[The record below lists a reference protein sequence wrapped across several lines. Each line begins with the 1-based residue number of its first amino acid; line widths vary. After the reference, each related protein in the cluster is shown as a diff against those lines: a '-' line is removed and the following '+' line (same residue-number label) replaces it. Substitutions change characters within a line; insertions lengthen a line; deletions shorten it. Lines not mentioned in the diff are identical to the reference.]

1 MATFRY
7 FIIGG
12 DGKTYPQQ
20 IYVNEGRFNNFND
33 FQAEAQRLI
42 NTELQDSGAVQL
54 TLPDLST
61 GQETLVPEAQ
71 KNYNRSNGTTN
82 LGGRTINLT
91 NPAGASIYQG
101 GSSPLLPA
109 GSNIPTLPGMLN
121 ASSPETNPSTFYGD
135 VNTGYGAATPG
146 MANSAGQ
153 TEATLN
159 TQRQAEI
166 DRQLGVGGFSQG
178 SIPFYG
184 AGDGPQNVLR
194 DSARGSGIPIT
205 REESSA
211 TSGGPLD
218 TDFMAESAGAM
229 AGFGESASE
238 LEKRRETEQEQERQA
253 EIDLEKQNEFYDT
266 GNYRSE
272 GYPGEARLLKEIE
285 KNGTIYRQYEFNL
298 TGERGKTAYSGYFIV
313 APGKDN
319 IYNDAFRF
327 EYPITD
333 EAFEKGVDWGGINI
347 NDFAFTN
354 EQDNSN
360 IILSGIFTNF
370 KNKATSERE
379 NSLSSIFKD
388 LGRDYQIDAS
398 KLDTGNFGSFLGKE
412 EIQFEA
418 GDEIEQKAEGIDE
431 TLKGSGFVSEVGGDG
446 PKTIVAT
453 DGSIVNTDNITSVK
467 SAPTYSGAS
476 LENFFKEIGFNVP
489 KENGSDINIDRFTS
503 FPGFPSELLDPAN
516 LFIEVEEITTIPDPT
531 DPSGLKTVEQRS
543 TRFVANPAIEAAIQI
558 YAENLRTRTDL
569 QKSSD
574 DTLQAQINATGGKAG
589 PADGLNPVDLANLE
603 RELQTISS
611 TGGRLA
617 SVSRGEGDS
626 AELVQELTQL
636 GQQELTQE
644 AVRASGGLLGG
655 FYSPLDAQGNPLES
669 GGQRFVQGFNP
680 QELLQSQQQQELDR
694 IQAQNIPSI
703 LQAQLEAQQLGQQQS
718 QNEAQRRAGILGQLS
733 DIYSNP
739 AQLAAIVRSGGNP
752 LTQLQNELNR
762 ALPTGSTSSPFNIP
776 QNLTNMPTA
785 STSLSTSGI
794 PTTMPATTTNAPQEI
809 NNRAETDAAVAEAQN
824 FAQVNDPTTNQTI
837 KISASSAPGNTP
849 QRVDENGMVVAIEGA
864 FYTIENVATGLVEE
878 RFIPNTEIRNYGLQD
893 PFVFGQIANSIN
905 YQGPAKEFFGLTDEN
920 VNTALVEAGRLP
932 APTITDAATSPRFD
946 TPDIPIYN
954 PQMTEADIP
963 LSNYGQQTL
972 FGSAAVEGLAPD
984 EVARRAA
991 GFTPGGSSPLQGYFG
1006 GNPLGERAGV
1016 L

>member
-431 TLKGSGFVSEVGGDG
+431 TLKGSGFVSEVGGD
-446 PKTIVAT
+446 
-453 DGSIVNTDNITSVK
+453 S
-467 SAPTYSGAS
+467 SGAS
-476 LENFFKEIGFNVP
+476 PLGLGGPGQILDQTGNIARIEDVPGEFLDFEINEALSNFLATSPSLSLNLPVDAQGNRR
-489 KENGSDINIDRFTS
+489 NITPED
-503 FPGFPSELLDPAN
+503 FPGFPAEILDPNN
-516 LFIEVEEITTIPDPT
+516 LFIRVTETTSIPDADGNMIPAT
-531 DPSGLKTVEQRS
+531 TTKVVP
-543 TRFVANPAIEAAIQI
+543 NPAVELLLAQ
-558 YAENLRTRTDL
+558 YAERIRGLTDL
-569 QKSSD
+569 QGSAD
-574 DTLQAQINATGGKAG
+574 DILQAQISASGGFFGGPTGSLDIGQLE
-589 PADGLNPVDLANLE
+589 DLE
-603 RELQTISS
+603 RETRSIQAS
-611 TGGRLA
+611 GGRLVQEA
-617 SVSRGEGDS
+617 IVDAEGNRTGQYKEILTPLGQ
-626 AELVQELTQL
+626 AELDEATAARQQL
-636 GQQELTQE
+636 LQQEALRQ
-644 AVRASGGLLGG
+644 SGGLLGG
-655 FYSPLDAQGNPLES
+655 FYSPLDAQGNPLEA
-669 GGQRFVQGFNP
+669 GQQRFIGGLTP
-680 QELLQSQQQQELDR
+680 QQLLGRQEEEARRARQQEIEILERQRERDLQLAR
-694 IQAQNIPSI
+694 INQAPQQFRNIAD
-703 LQAQLEAQQLGQQQS
+703 L
-718 QNEAQRRAGILGQLS
+718 
-733 DIYSNP
+733 YSNP
-739 AQLAAIVRSGGNP
+739 VQLAAIVASGGSP
-752 LTQLQNELNR
+752 LLRGQLPGSSPIPQTSMQ
-762 ALPTGSTSSPFNIP
+762 TGAMASQAQTASAPFNITNP
-776 QNLTNMPTA
+776 SGTVFDPNFVPVGGRTQEGDLRRQEANPFNVRDFSGVTEQRLRNLSDIELARAQGEAAAQGITP
-785 STSLSTSGI
+785 TSLE
-794 PTTMPATTTNAPQEI
+794 EI
-809 NNRAETDAAVAEAQN
+809 GA
-824 FAQVNDPTTNQTI
+824 
-837 KISASSAPGNTP
+837 GNTP
-849 QRVDENGMVVAIEGA
+849 GGPLDK
-864 FYTIENVATGLVEE
+864 TGFL
-878 RFIPNTEIRNYGLQD
+878 
-893 PFVFGQIANSIN
+893 
-905 YQGPAKEFFGLTDEN
+905 
-920 VNTALVEAGRLP
+920 
-932 APTITDAATSPRFD
+932 APK
-946 TPDIPIYN
+946 
-954 PQMTEADIP
+954 
-963 LSNYGQQTL
+963 TL
-972 FGSAAVEGLAPD
+972 F
-984 EVARRAA
+984 
-991 GFTPGGSSPLQGYFG
+991 Y
-1006 GNPLGERAGV
+1006 
-1016 L
+1016 